1 MKPKFSRKAPAP
13 VPTDTLLV
21 LLPDDAA
28 EPVDWWRLDPAGQC
42 VDQGTLEAGLDEA
55 GPRATGAGD
64 QGPPVV
70 VAVGA
75 GCAVHRLEVRA
86 HSVAQATA
94 AARAMLATELAGND
108 GLHVAVSADGGNGWL
123 AAVASVD
130 DMERW
135 IAGARNL
142 GLEPRQLVPAAL
154 LLPPPVDPG
163 GDADGADAPRVL
175 AAEHR
180 ERWICRGAGL
190 AFTAEAGLARTV
202 LEERPATLVPLS
214 VEQLA
219 AGALA
224 PPLNLLQGS
233 FAPAG
238 DAPRGAAAWR
248 RSGVLAAIVL
258 ATLLLAPAFRAGIDQ
273 WQAGKLEH
281 QALHEARAG
290 LPGLPPGADAVTAL
304 RARVLASRN
313 VLDFSS
319 ATAGLMASVE
329 AIPGTSLD
337 GLTWQGGRLQAIV
350 GHGGPAD
357 VDALRAQLA
366 SHGFELVEE
375 GRSAAGGDHL
385 RISLEPLR

>member
-1 MKPKFSRKAPAP
+1 MKPKFARKAPAP
-13 VPTDTLLV
+13 VPLDTLLV
-21 LLPDDAA
+21 LLPDDAGQA
-28 EPVDWWRLDPAGQC
+28 VDWWRLDPAGQC
-42 VDQGTLEAGLDEA
+42 VDRGIWEAGSDEG
-55 GPRATGAGD
+55 GPGATGAGE

-86 HSVAQATA
+86 HSVPQATA
-94 AARAMLATELAGND
+94 AARAMLAADLAGD
-108 GLHVAVSADGGNGWL
+108 EGVHVAVAPEADGGWL

-135 IAGARNL
+135 IAAVRNL

-154 LLPPPVDPG
+154 LLPPPIDTA
-163 GDADGADAPRVL
+163 GDADGADARVL

-202 LEERPATLVPLS
+202 LEGRPTTPVPLA
-214 VEQLA
+214 VELLA

-248 RSGVLAAIVL
+248 RSGGLAAIVL

-273 WQAGKLEH
+273 WQARKLEH
-281 QALHEARAG
+281 QALQEARAG
-290 LPGLPPGADAVTAL
+290 LPGLPPDADALTAL

-313 VLDFSS
+313 VLDFSN
-319 ATAGLMASVE
+319 ATAGLMASVQ
-329 AIPGTSLD
+329 AVPGTSLD

-350 GHGGPAD
+350 GHGGAGD

-366 SHGFELVEE
+366 SRGFELVEE
-375 GRSAAGGDHL
+375 GRSAGGGDHL
-385 RISLEPLR
+385 RISLEPRQ

>member
-1 MKPKFSRKAPAP
+1 MKPKFARKAPAS
-13 VPTDTLLV
+13 VPRDTLLV
-21 LLPDDAA
+21 LLPDDAGQA
-28 EPVDWWRLDPAGQC
+28 VDWWRLDPAGQC
-42 VDQGTLEAGLDEA
+42 VDRGTWEAGSHEG
-55 GPRATGAGD
+55 GPRATRAGD
-64 QGPPVV
+64 HGLPVV

-86 HSVAQATA
+86 HSVPQATA
-94 AARAMLATELAGND
+94 AARAMLAGELAGDD
-108 GLHVAVSADGGNGWL
+108 GVHVAVAPEADGGWL

-135 IAGARNL
+135 IAAARNL
-142 GLEPRQLVPAAL
+142 GLEPRRLVPAAL
-154 LLPPPVDPG
+154 LLPPPVDDA

-175 AAEHR
+175 AAVHR
-180 ERWICRGAGL
+180 DRWLCRGGGL
-190 AFTAEAGLARTV
+190 AFTVEAGLARTV
-202 LEERPATLVPLS
+202 LEGRPTTLVPLA
-214 VEQLA
+214 VELLT

-273 WQAGKLEH
+273 WQAGKLEQ
-281 QALHEARAG
+281 QAQEEARAG
-290 LPGLPPGADAVTAL
+290 LPGLTPDGDALTAL

-313 VLDFSS
+313 VLDFSN
-319 ATAGLMASVE
+319 ATAGLMASVQ
-329 AIPGTSLD
+329 AVPGTSLD

-350 GHGGPAD
+350 GHGGAGD

-366 SHGFELVEE
+366 SRGFEPVEE
-375 GRSAAGGDHL
+375 GRSAGGGDHL
-385 RISLEPLR
+385 RISLEPLQ